1 MILKFIKLKMFSDSI
16 EFTFRTF
23 DIGNNFGASVRPVCL
38 GVQELVLRTLQTRA
52 PTMFR
57 EVECGIYRVSH
68 PIMQRGFSEKF

>member
-1 MILKFIKLKMFSDSI
+1 MKKFRDNI
-16 EFTFRTF
+16 EFICRTF
-23 DIGNNFGASVRPVCL
+23 DIGHKFGASVRPVCS